1 MEFPKEYDKIGI
13 PHKEWSQIT
22 SIKEK
27 SMKRVVVIVMDSV
40 GMGELPDAAKYGDE
54 GSNTL
59 GNIAA
64 QLKDFKL
71 PNLQKLG
78 LGNID
83 GIRGFERID
92 GPVGCFGRMAEKSA
106 GKDTTTGHWEIMGIV
121 MSKPFPTYP
130 NGFPEEII
138 SKFEQEIGTSVLGN
152 ITASGT
158 KIIEQLGKE
167 HMETGYPIVY
177 TSADS
182 VFQIAAHEEII
193 PVERLYEICRIARNI
208 LTGDHAVGRVIARPF
223 IGEPGN
229 FTRTDRRRDFSLDP
243 IHETV
248 LDNAVEKGLQVKAV
262 GKIVD
267 IFNGRGVTQSIHT
280 QNNMDGVDK
289 TIDFIK
295 EDFGGIIFTNLID
308 FDMLYGHR
316 NNVEGYADA
325 LAQFDARVPELIG
338 ALKEEDILIITAD
351 HGCDPTTAS
360 TDHSREYVPLLVY
373 GPKLKQGINL
383 GTRATFADVGAS
395 IAEYLGLKEP
405 REGTS
410 FIQEI
415 I

>member
-1 MEFPKEYDKIGI
+1 
-13 PHKEWSQIT
+13 
-22 SIKEK
+22 
-27 SMKRVVVIVMDSV
+27 
-40 GMGELPDAAKYGDE
+40 
-54 GSNTL
+54 
-59 GNIAA
+59 
-64 QLKDFKL
+64 
-71 PNLQKLG
+71 
-78 LGNID
+78 
-83 GIRGFERID
+83 
-92 GPVGCFGRMAEKSA
+92 
-106 GKDTTTGHWEIMGIV
+106 

-152 ITASGT
+152 IPASGT

-295 EDFGGIIFTNLID
+295 KKILGGIIFTNLID

-395 IAEYLGLKEP
+395 IAEYLGIKEP